1 MPGGYFAQLLDVDL
15 STGRIGDFRL
25 PESWLRSYLGGKGIA
40 ARLLLEGYRG
50 SDPYGL
56 DNPLIYM
63 TGPLVGAL
71 VGGSGRHVVV
81 THSPLTGFFGE
92 AYCGGFFGSELKRTG
107 YDGILLRGRSEH
119 PVYLSLFGGAAELHD
134 ASHLWG
140 KTVLEV
146 DEALLEKHGEKA
158 QVSCI
163 GPAGE
168 NLVRFAAIMNNRNRA
183 NARTGV
189 GAVMGSKRLK
199 AIVLQGHVNVPI
211 EDPKRLNEVRREYTK
226 TLMTDGVKSFGKL
239 GTAGGV
245 DEYSEMGIWP
255 TKNFQAGSFHAHE
268 ALSGETMAVTILTGR
283 DTCTACPVSCK
294 REVEVTLPDGTK
306 VIQQYG
312 GPEYETISAFGS
324 LQESVRLDYVAL
336 QNQLCNAYGLDTI
349 STGVVIAWAM
359 EASEKG
365 LVPEKIPWGDAA
377 LACRLVEDIAH
388 RRGLGDLL
396 AEGVMRASERVGG
409 QEFAVHVKGC
419 EVPMH
424 EPRGK
429 KGLGISY
436 AVSPRGANHM
446 EGFHDTMIQQSTA
459 PELGITTPM
468 DRFEV
473 RGKGGAA
480 KIFEDARAYVN
491 CLILCVFD
499 VDTSGA
505 EYNLHLCREMTNA
518 VTGFDMDVAEMQT
531 VGERAWTL
539 ARLFALR
546 QGLKRSDD
554 DLPRRFKELALP
566 FGGGRKEAIPDRDL
580 QLMLSEY
587 YAARSWDAQGRP
599 TPEKIRELGLD
610 VGA

>member
-1 MPGGYFAQLLDVDL
+1 MTGGYFGRLLDVDF
-15 STGRIGDFRL
+15 SGGRIGEYRL
-25 PESWLRSYLGGKGIA
+25 PDPWLRSYLGGKGLA
-40 ARLLLEGYRG
+40 ARVLLEEYRG
-50 SDPYGL
+50 GDPLGP

-107 YDGILLRGRSEH
+107 FDGIIIRGKSDH

-134 ASHLWG
+134 ASSLWG

-146 DEALLEKHGEKA
+146 DEALLQKHGEKA

-183 NARTGV
+183 NARCGV

-199 AIVLQGHVNVPI
+199 AIVLQGHLNVPA
-211 EDPKRLNEVRREYTK
+211 EDPKRFNEVRREYTK
-226 TLMTDGVKSFGKL
+226 TLMTEGMKSFGKL

-245 DEYSEMGIWP
+245 NSYHEMGIWP
-255 TKNFQAGSFHAHE
+255 TRNFQAGGFHAHE
-268 ALSGETMAVTILTGR
+268 ALSGETMAGTILTGR

-294 REVEVTLPDGTK
+294 REVEVTFSDGTK
-306 VIQQYG
+306 VIHAYG

-324 LQESVRLDYVAL
+324 TLENARLDYVAL
-336 QNQLCNAYGLDTI
+336 ANQLCNAHGLDTI
-349 STGVVIAWAM
+349 STGVVIGWAM

-365 LVPEKIPWGDAA
+365 LLADSIPWGDGA

-388 RRGLGDLL
+388 RRGVGDLL
-396 AEGVMRASERVGG
+396 AEGVKRASERVGG
-409 QEFAVHVKGC
+409 KEFAVHVKGC
-419 EVPMH
+419 ELPMH

-446 EGFHDTMIQQSTA
+446 EGFHDTMIQRDTA
-459 PELGITTPM
+459 PELGVTTPM
-468 DRFEV
+468 DRFAV
-473 RGKGGAA
+473 AGKGAVCKA
-480 KIFEDARAYVN
+480 FEDARSYIN

-499 VDTSGA
+499 VDTHGE
-505 EYNLHLCREMTNA
+505 EYNLHLAREMTNA
-518 VTGFDMDVAEMQT
+518 VTGFDMDVAEMQA

-539 ARLFALR
+539 GRLFALR
-546 QGLKRSDD
+546 MGLRRSDD
-554 DLPRRFKELALP
+554 DLPPRIKELTLP
-566 FGGGRKEAIPDRDL
+566 YGGGRSERISDADL
-580 QLMLSEY
+580 RLMLSEY
-587 YAARSWDAQGRP
+587 YAARGWDAEGRP
-599 TPEKIRELGLD
+599 TPEKRRELGLD
-610 VGA
+610 VPA

>member
-1 MPGGYFAQLLDVDL
+1 MSGGYFGRLLEVDL
-15 STGRIGDFRL
+15 SKGRIRDFRI
-25 PESWLRSYLGGKGIA
+25 PDRWARRYLGGKGIA
-40 ARLLLEGYRG
+40 ARLLLEEYRG
-50 SDPYGL
+50 GDPLGP

-71 VGGSGRHVVV
+71 VGGSGRHVVI
-81 THSPLTGFFGE
+81 THSPLTGFLGE

-107 YDGILLRGRSEH
+107 YDGIVFRGRSEQ
-119 PVYLSLFGGAAELHD
+119 PTYLSLIGGAAELHD

-140 KTVLEV
+140 KTVMDV
-146 DEALLEKHGEKA
+146 DDALLEKHGEKA

-199 AIVLQGHVNVPI
+199 AIVLQGHVNVPV
-211 EDPKRLNEVRREYTK
+211 EDPKRFNEVRREYTK
-226 TLMTDGVKSFGKL
+226 TLLTDSVKSFGKL

-245 DEYSEMGIWP
+245 EEYSEMGIWP
-255 TKNFQAGSFHAHE
+255 TRNFQAGSFHGHE
-268 ALSGETMAVTILTGR
+268 SLSGETMHATILTGR

-294 REVEVTLPDGTK
+294 REVEVTMPDGTK
-306 VIQQYG
+306 VVREYG

-324 LQESVRLDYVAL
+324 LQESARLDYVAL
-336 QNQLCNAYGLDTI
+336 ENQLCNAYGLDTI

-365 LVPEKIPWGDAA
+365 VLNESVPWGDAA
-377 LACRLVEDIAH
+377 LACGLIEDIAH
-388 RRGLGDLL
+388 RHGLGDLL
-396 AEGVMRASERVGG
+396 AEGVKRASERVGG
-409 QEFAVHVKGC
+409 TEFAMHVKGC
-419 EVPMH
+419 EIPMH

-429 KGLGISY
+429 KGLAISY

-446 EGFHDTMIQQSTA
+446 EGFHDTMIQRSTA
-459 PELGITTPM
+459 PELGITEPL
-468 DRFEV
+468 DRFAV
-473 RGKGGAA
+473 AGKGAA
-480 KIFEDARAYVN
+480 CKTFEDARAYVN

-505 EYNLHLCREMTNA
+505 EYNLHLVREMTNA
-518 VTGFDMDVAEMQT
+518 VTGFDMDVTEMQT

-539 ARLFALR
+539 SRMFALR
-546 QGLKRSDD
+546 MGLRRADD
-554 DLPRRFKELALP
+554 DLPRRLKELALP
-566 FGGGRKEAIPDRDL
+566 YGSRREAIRQEELD
-580 QLMLSEY
+580 LMLDEY
-587 YAARSWDAQGRP
+587 YGARGWDHEGRP
-599 TPEKIRELGLD
+599 TPERRKALGLD
-610 VGA
+610 VEA